1 MDDFKHLT
9 DEQVAAYLEGK
20 GGISDIDFLNEM
32 IQDPVL
38 DAVVDIYNDLVDLE
52 DMREMEDLD
61 DTMGPKEDNDLEIR

>member
-20 GGISDIDFLNEM
+20 GGISDLDFLNEM

-38 DAVVDIYNDLVDLE
+38 DAVVDIYNDLADLE
-52 DMREMEDLD
+52 DLREMEEMD
-61 DTMGPKEDNDLEIR
+61 DTNGTKKDNDLDIR